1 MKLETIAVWLTTQTI
16 AFTIRNPLEALAASA
31 IISNPTTRGLTF
43 QIGKHMAKQAIVDAA
58 FYSRLIGTNVV
69 APAGRSAFAQV
80 TAVAT
85 QPVVAIPAAAIAAAA
100 VGAAV
105 SSSTV
110 VAINK
115 ESNTTGT
122 PWGNWSPFGGMGFG
136 SVVT

>member
-1 MKLETIAVWLTTQTI
+1 MVDIEDVAAWLVTQTI
-16 AFTIRNPLEALAASA
+16 AFTIRNPLEALAGSA
-31 IISNPTTRGLTF
+31 IISNPTTRGLTI
-43 QIGKHMAKQAIVDAA
+43 QIGKHMAKQAIVDAT

-69 APAGRSAFAQV
+69 APAAKRTFTQMA
-80 TAVAT
+80 AVAT
-85 QPVVAIPAAAIAAAA
+85 TPAVQIPVAVITAVA

-122 PWGNWSPFGGMGFG
+122 AWGNWSPFGGMQLGT
-136 SVVT
+136 VV